1 MASRRQPRIRP
12 ENSTQRTAPE
22 VGHVRIIGGKMR
34 GRTWDFP
41 ADPRTRPMKDRL
53 REALFN
59 LLGPSVQGSHAI
71 DLFAGTGALGFEAL
85 SRGAARATFI
95 ERHVPTAKLL
105 RESARMLEVE
115 SVCECIAGDTFVW
128 ARRTSD
134 FGPEPVAAFCS
145 PPYEFYASRST
156 QVQDLLADLLA
167 RSPAGSRIVA
177 EFDERFSAEQLPDAE
192 RWRVRCYSG
201 ISLAISDPT

>member
-12 ENSTQRTAPE
+12 ENSTQRSTAE

-34 GRTWDFP
+34 GRSWDFT

-59 LLGPSVQGSHAI
+59 LLGPAVQRSHAV
-71 DLFAGTGALGFEAL
+71 DLFAGTGALGFEAI
-85 SRGAARATFI
+85 SRGAVRATFI
-95 ERHVPTAKLL
+95 ERHVPTLKQL
-105 RESARMLEVE
+105 RESARMLEIE
-115 SVCECIAGDTFVW
+115 SVCQFVAGDTFVW
-128 ARRTSD
+128 ARRTTD

-145 PPYEFYASRST
+145 PPYEFYASRSS
-156 QVQDLLADLLA
+156 QIHDLLAGLLEQC
-167 RSPAGSRIVA
+167 PAGSRIVA
-177 EFDERFSAEQLPDAE
+177 EFDDRFCAERLPQPE

-201 ISLAISDPT
+201 ISLAISEPT